1 MLTASGA
8 THPGRVRQM
17 NEDVFLCDTD
27 LGLFIVADGMGGHHA
42 GEVASQLA
50 VESIRGFL
58 ARTSDGSSVTWP
70 YGIDPKLSFDGNR
83 LVTAVKLANRR
94 VFKAGE
100 SREDY
105 TGMGTTVVAGLVSGD
120 RFVFAGVGDSRIYS
134 LARDAMIQLTTDD
147 TWVALMM
154 TGQGDLDARVLA
166 NHPMKH
172 VLTNVVGARDQ
183 IDVVV
188 QERALDVAET
198 FLFSS
203 DGLHGSL
210 DDAAI
215 ERLLRSGQPPE
226 SLADLLVQEALTR
239 GGEDNIT
246 AVVVRFT
253 P

>member
-8 THPGRVRQM
+8 THPGRVRPM
-17 NEDVFLCDTD
+17 NEDVFLCDPD

-83 LVTAVKLANRR
+83 LMTAVKLANRR

-105 TGMGTTVVAGLVSGD
+105 TGMGTTIVAGLIRED

-134 LARDAMIQLTTDD
+134 LNRDGMTQLTKDD

-154 TGQGDLDARVLA
+154 ADQGDLDARVLA

-183 IDVVV
+183 IELIV
-188 QERALDVAET
+188 QERALGAPET
-198 FLFSS
+198 FLLSS
-203 DGLHGSL
+203 DGLHVSL
-210 DDAAI
+210 DDATIA
-215 ERLLRSGQPPE
+215 RLLRSDQPPE
-226 SLADLLVQEALTR
+226 ACANLLVEEALTR
-239 GGEDNIT
+239 GGDDNIT